1 VLCSI
6 DDGYQQIG
14 FFYQAR
20 DTASSKHVVAFS
32 RRISPEFRSY
42 MPLSIQRA
50 QRMPGA
56 RRTRSRAW

>member
-1 VLCSI
+1 LHSI

-20 DTASSKHVVAFS
+20 DTASSEHVIAFS

-42 MPLSIQRA
+42 MPLIMQRA
-50 QRMPGA
+50 QGMPGA
-56 RRTRSRAW
+56 RRTRSLA